1 MNNNDNIGNNETLYR
16 RVKKHTPNVHPND
29 RRYRQNRLGNLEVLP
44 MAFYDNKN
52 EPSVD
57 RACIHN
63 NDPSKTQ
70 GTVEDGVI
78 KLLAGD
84 VRNMEIDNHKI
95 DIIPDPTDENLAH
108 SRIIMIPNVNKV
120 PSDMQK
126 GLRQKFRE
134 NLALIANQLGWVI
147 EPAEWSI
154 ESAF

>member
-1 MNNNDNIGNNETLYR
+1 MNNNDIGNNELLYR
-16 RVKKHTPNVHPND
+16 RVKKHGQNIHPND
-29 RRYRQNRLGNLEVLP
+29 LRYRQNELGDLEVLP

-70 GTVEDGVI
+70 GDFVNGVI

-84 VRNMEIDNHKI
+84 VRNMEIDYHRI
-95 DIIPDPTDENLAH
+95 DIRPDPTDENPAH
-108 SRIIMIPNVNKV
+108 SRIIMIPNVNIV
-120 PSDMQK
+120 PSDRQK

-134 NLALIANQLGWVI
+134 NLALIANQLGWII
-147 EPAEWSI
+147 EPE
-154 ESAF
+154 F

>member
-1 MNNNDNIGNNETLYR
+1 MNNNDTIENNEILYR
-16 RVKKHTPNVHPND
+16 RVKKHTANVHPND
-29 RRYRQNRLGNLEVLP
+29 RRYRRNRLGDLEVLP
-44 MAFYDNKN
+44 MAFYDKKN

-57 RACIHN
+57 RASIHN

-78 KLLAGD
+78 NLLAGD
-84 VRNMEIDNHKI
+84 VRNMEIDYHKI
-95 DIIPDPTDENLAH
+95 DIKPDSTDENPAH

-134 NLALIANQLGWVI
+134 NLALIANQLGWSI

-154 ESAF
+154 EPAF

>member
-1 MNNNDNIGNNETLYR
+1 MDNNDNIENNEILYR

-29 RRYRQNRLGNLEVLP
+29 RRYRLNRLGDLEVLP

-57 RACIHN
+57 RASKYN

-70 GTVEDGVI
+70 GDVGNGVI

-84 VRNMEIDNHKI
+84 VRDMDIDYHKI
-95 DIIPDPTDENLAH
+95 DIKPDPLDENLAH
-108 SRIIMIPNVNKV
+108 SRIIMMPNVNKV
-120 PSDMQK
+120 SSDIQK
-126 GLRQKFRE
+126 RLRQKFRE

-147 EPAEWSI
+147 EPA
-154 ESAF
+154 F